1 MCRNENPRSRELQ
14 VRLREDKQ
22 INILKQT
29 EKLLG
34 KKNVKRFQNTWSN
47 RLLWNNAYSLNE
59 SDNKRSWKKI
69 QKVII
74 DCQLK
79 AENLPRAWFS
89 TLCAVHAPGLFRARH
104 HRLDSLHLPERASL
118 GKERPPQTAW
128 KFAGVKEGCSEQVAP
143 NPLFWPLTEKTNE
156 WAWSLGVKRGDFGVH
171 SLVRRWGTLAIAC
184 GGPKDLGKVRRT
196 KKYEKREVCG

>member
-59 SDNKRSWKKI
+59 SDNKRS
-69 QKVII
+69 
-74 DCQLK
+74 
-79 AENLPRAWFS
+79 
-89 TLCAVHAPGLFRARH
+89 
-104 HRLDSLHLPERASL
+104 
-118 GKERPPQTAW
+118 
-128 KFAGVKEGCSEQVAP
+128 
-143 NPLFWPLTEKTNE
+143 
-156 WAWSLGVKRGDFGVH
+156 
-171 SLVRRWGTLAIAC
+171 
-184 GGPKDLGKVRRT
+184 
-196 KKYEKREVCG
+196 